1 MNVLTV
7 VVICCSAEAWEAWSI
22 LCLYLLSVCSNY
34 YKPCLKQYKMTPETK
49 VNTR

>member
-1 MNVLTV
+1 MNVLTI

-22 LCLYLLSVCSNY
+22 FCLYLLSVIN
-34 YKPCLKQYKMTPETK
+34 YKPCFKQYKMTPETK